1 MNILTEVCLS
11 HNELFSPPSPEAT
24 YAPALMR
31 EVERG
36 ARAHAPTCQPYISCQ
51 RAVSTGAQACT
62 HTHAEV
68 VTLSLTHCNL
78 MTLVANELLW
88 CLPDTHGGCRM
99 GATAACF

>member
-36 ARAHAPTCQPYISCQ
+36 ARAHTHQHVSHIS
-51 RAVSTGAQACT
+51 RASA
-62 HTHAEV
+62 
-68 VTLSLTHCNL
+68 L
-78 MTLVANELLW
+78 
-88 CLPDTHGGCRM
+88 
-99 GATAACF
+99 